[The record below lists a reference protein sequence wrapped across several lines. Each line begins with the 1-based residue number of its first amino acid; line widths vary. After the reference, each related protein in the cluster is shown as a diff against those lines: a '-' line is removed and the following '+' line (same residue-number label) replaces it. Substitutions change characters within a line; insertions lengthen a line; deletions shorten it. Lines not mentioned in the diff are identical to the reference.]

1 MSITTNVSLAT
12 TSGGTSTGADGMVP
26 EDGVGLEERLANPD
40 LPPARPTETFTPKR
54 GGDKMKTAKQHGT
67 ADAIAL

>member
-1 MSITTNVSLAT
+1 
-12 TSGGTSTGADGMVP
+12 MVP